1 MSRNPITN
9 LSQLLLALNPFE
21 FATLAYVIGVLLC
34 DGLNANEQSSLGNFY
49 NLLGEVMQTVGAQG
63 QNLNSS
69 ASTQNTRIEDTIQSL
84 KGKIG
89 NIEEI
94 IKKFKSI

>member
-9 LSQLLLALNPFE
+9 LSQLLLSLNPFE
-21 FATLAYVIGVLLC
+21 FATLAYIIGVLLS
-34 DGLNANEQSSLGNFY
+34 DGLNANEQASLGNFY
-49 NLLGEVMQTVGAQG
+49 NLLGEVIQTIGAQA
-63 QNLNSS
+63 QNLNSAPS
-69 ASTQNTRIEDTIQSL
+69 NQNTSMEDTIQSL

-94 IKKFKSI
+94 INKFKSI

>member
-1 MSRNPITN
+1 MSRNPITS
-9 LSQLLLALNPFE
+9 LSQILLSLNPYE
-21 FATLAYVIGVLLC
+21 YATLAYILGILLSE
-34 DGLNANEQSSLGNFY
+34 GLNYNEQSSLGNFY
-49 NLLGEVMQTVGAQG
+49 NLLGEVIQTIGAQS

-69 ASTQNTRIEDTIQSL
+69 TQQAPNVDDTIESL

-94 IKKFKSI
+94 IQKFKSI

>member
-1 MSRNPITN
+1 MSRNPIVS
-9 LSQLLLALNPFE
+9 LSQLLLSLNPFE
-21 FATLAYVIGVLLC
+21 FATLAYILGVLLS

-49 NLLGEVMQTVGAQG
+49 NLLGEVIQTIGAQA

-69 ASTQNTRIEDTIQSL
+69 PQQTANVNDAIESL

-89 NIEEI
+89 NIEDI
-94 IKKFKSI
+94 IQKFKSI